1 MVRARNSSGP
11 VSGRFWPPFV
21 STVKPGLGVPV
32 GVGLTVGFGLIVG
45 VGLGDGDFVGAGVGV
60 ANWGFP
66 AL

>member
-11 VSGRFWPPFV
+11 VSGRVWPPFV

-32 GVGLTVGFGLIVG
+32 GVGLMVG